1 MNIKFIISLLTLYIY
16 TFFKTKKSFHMLQQ
30 NWYNNEGNR
39 YIKWMLK
46 NKSQVLL
53 NLDMLFILLS
63 IFFFIKIDSLLL
75 MTIVVLLYTILSLR
89 YINNEKHEQVKL
101 KLNITAR
108 VKRLFV
114 TQTIVYILPVV
125 IIALN
130 FNENNMVIYYLII
143 CGLVYLNYIVTLIT
157 NYINTPI
164 EKLLALK
171 FRLRAKKKLKSMT
184 NLKVIGVTGSY
195 GKTSSK
201 NILND
206 ILSVKYNVL
215 PTPKNFN
222 TPVGLTITINNY
234 LDKFNDY
241 MIAEMGAFKKGEIKY
256 LCDYVKPTYGILT
269 RIGQAHMESFGSQK
283 NIQEGKFELIES
295 LPQDGI
301 GILNGDD
308 ELQVNYK
315 LKNKCKIVF
324 IGIDNKD
331 VDVKASNIKLNSN
344 GSTFDVTFKGDKK
357 KYKFETKLL
366 GQANIYNILAGIA
379 LGKELGLTIKQLQVG
394 VKRVNTIE
402 HRLEMKKYYDINI
415 IDDAYNSNPVGAK
428 MALDVLK
435 LMPGKRIVVT
445 PGMIELGELQK
456 EINYKFGEQ
465 IAKCADEVI
474 LVGKNQTKDIYDG
487 IVSKKFKKDHIHV
500 INDVKEAF
508 PMMQQLKD
516 KDTYALLENDLPDI
530 FNEK

>member
-1 MNIKFIISLLTLYIY
+1 MNIKFLISLLILFVY
-16 TFFKTKKSFHMLQQ
+16 TFMKTKKSFHMLQQ
-30 NWYNNEGNR
+30 NWYNEGLR

-46 NKSQVLL
+46 NLKLVFI
-53 NLDMLFILLS
+53 NLDMLFLALILFLPL
-63 IFFFIKIDSLLL
+63 KIDNMLL
-75 MTIVVLLYTILSLR
+75 MTLVVIMYTVLSLR
-89 YINNEKHEQVKL
+89 YINNKRKEQVKL
-101 KLNITAR
+101 ELKVTAR

-114 TQTIVYILPVV
+114 TEAILYLIPVV
-125 IIALN
+125 IIMNN
-130 FNENNMVIYYLII
+130 FNEKNLVIYYLII
-143 CGLVYLNYIVTLIT
+143 GFLTYINYIVTLISS
-157 NYINTPI
+157 YINYPI
-164 EKLLALK
+164 EKLLS
-171 FRLRAKKKLKSMT
+171 LRFKLKAKNKLKNMP

-201 NILND
+201 NVLND

-234 LDKFNDY
+234 LDKFNDFL
-241 MIAEMGAFKKGEIKY
+241 IAEMGAFKRGEVKY

-269 RIGQAHMESFGSQK
+269 KIGTAHLESFGSQE
-283 NIQEGKFELIES
+283 NIQKGNFELIES
-295 LPQDGI
+295 LPSDGI

-308 ELQVNYK
+308 PLQVSYK
-315 LKNKCKIVF
+315 LKNNCKIVF
-324 IGIDNKD
+324 IGIENKN
-331 VDVKASNIKLNSN
+331 VDVKASNIKLSAY

-357 KYKFETKLL
+357 KYQFETKLL

-379 LGKELGLTIKQLQVG
+379 LGHELGLTIKQLQTG

-402 HRLEMKKYYDINI
+402 HRLELKRYFDINI

-445 PGMIELGELQK
+445 PGMIEMGSLQK
-456 EINYKFGEQ
+456 ELNYTFGQE
-465 IAKCADEVI
+465 IADAADEVI

-487 IVSKKFKKDHIHV
+487 IVSKKFKKDKIHI

-508 PMMQQLKD
+508 PMMQTLKD
-516 KDTYALLENDLPDI
+516 KETYALLENDLPDI

>member
-1 MNIKFIISLLTLYIY
+1 MNVKFIISLLVLLIY
-16 TFFKTKKSFHMLQQ
+16 TYFKTKKSFHMLQQ
-30 NWYNNEGNR
+30 NWYNEGFR

-46 NKSQVLL
+46 NLKLVFI
-53 NLDMLFILLS
+53 NLDLCFLALLVFL
-63 IFFFIKIDSLLL
+63 IFKVDSMLL
-75 MTIVVLLYTILSLR
+75 MAIEVIMYTILSLR
-89 YINNEKHEQVKL
+89 YINKEKREQVKL
-101 KLNITAR
+101 ELKVTAR

-114 TQTIVYILPVV
+114 TETILYLIPIILIYIS
-125 IIALN
+125 
-130 FNENNMVIYYLII
+130 FKENNLVTYYLIM
-143 CGLVYLNYIVTLIT
+143 GLLVYLNYIVTLIAS
-157 NYINTPI
+157 YINTPI
-164 EKLLALK
+164 EKLLS
-171 FRLRAKKKLKSMT
+171 LRFKIKAKRKLKSMP

-206 ILSVKYNVL
+206 ILSIKYNVL

-241 MIAEMGAFKKGEIKY
+241 MIAEMGAFKRGEVKY

-269 RIGQAHMESFGSQK
+269 RIGTAHLESFGSQE
-283 NIQEGKFELIES
+283 NIQKGKFELIES
-295 LPQDGI
+295 LPHDGI
-301 GILNGDD
+301 GVLNGDD
-308 ELQVNYK
+308 ELQVNYD
-315 LKNKCKIVF
+315 LKNDCKIVF
-324 IGIDNKD
+324 IGIDNKN
-331 VDVKASNIKLNSN
+331 VDVKAENIKLSN
-344 GSTFDVTFKGDKK
+344 TGSTFDVVFKGDKT

-366 GQANIYNILAGIA
+366 GKANIYNILAGIA
-379 LGKELGLTIKQLQVG
+379 LGHELGLTIKQLQAG

-402 HRLEMKKYYDINI
+402 HRLELKKYYDINI

-445 PGMIELGELQK
+445 PGMIEMGSMQK
-456 EINYKFGEQ
+456 ELNHKFGEQ
-465 IAKCADEVI
+465 IADAVDEVI
-474 LVGKNQTKDIYDG
+474 LVGKNQTKDIYEG
-487 IVSKKFKKDHIHV
+487 IISKKFKKDKIHI

-508 PMMQQLKD
+508 PMMQQLKE
-516 KDTYALLENDLPDI
+516 KDTYVLLENDLPDI